1 MVTGRP
7 AGTRRARAARIAAAA
22 IGCAWAALLAEPA
35 AAEGPDPGCGT
46 LSVSFENDTFADT
59 DHYYTSGLRLAWTSA
74 GAPPGG
80 LATLGGWLARTGMQ
94 GPAAITWSAAIG
106 QSIYASREVGSRD
119 PPRDDRPFAG
129 WLYAT
134 LGLNAATATDFA
146 TAELSLGVIGPAARG
161 EELQDFVHTIR
172 SENEDEGWN
181 RQIDNRP
188 AALLSLERRWA
199 IEWARPSETLAADVV
214 PAAGLQLGNVQ
225 TSAAAGFLVRFG
237 RHLDIDFGPPRI
249 RPALS
254 GIGVF
259 RPPPDWALYGFLG
272 AEGRAVAYDA
282 TLDGNDDG
290 YWRIDREPLVGEL
303 SAGGVLAVRS
313 FRIAFTA
320 IAQTATFEEQSKK
333 PFLFGSLQM
342 SYAF

>member
-1 MVTGRP
+1 M
-7 AGTRRARAARIAAAA
+7 ARRAAAVTVIGVACALGAATAR
-22 IGCAWAALLAEPA
+22 GEGPEPA
-35 AAEGPDPGCGT
+35 HGT
-46 LSVSFENDTFADT
+46 LSASFENDTFTDT

-74 GAPPGG
+74 GPPPGG
-80 LATLGGWLARTGMQ
+80 LATLGEWLARTGMD
-94 GPAAITWSAAIG
+94 GAAAITWSAAIG
-106 QSIYASREVGSRD
+106 QSIYVSRDVGSRD

-146 TAELSLGVIGPAARG
+146 TAELSLGVIGPAAQG
-161 EELQDFVHTIR
+161 EELQDLVHTLR

-199 IEWARPSETLAADVV
+199 IEWARPSEDLAADVV

-237 RHLDIDFGPPRI
+237 RHLPIDFGPPRI

-259 RPPPDWALYGFLG
+259 RPPTDWALYGFLG

-303 SAGGVLAVRS
+303 SAGAVLAVRS

-320 IAQTATFEEQSKK
+320 IAQTASFEEQSEE
-333 PFLFGSLQM
+333 PFFFGSLQM